1 MSGVTRKSIASSE
14 DGMRLDRWFHQH
26 FPQVSHGQLQKFLR
40 KGQVRVD
47 GGRSKASRRLL
58 SGEEVRIPPL
68 PEKTDEDRPRKTQR
82 LAERDVDFIRSL
94 VIHRDQNFIA
104 INKPSGLSVQGGT
117 GQERHVDGLLE
128 GLKFDMDERPRLVH
142 RLDRDTSGVLM
153 LARSR
158 QAATLMGKM
167 LKKRDTS
174 KLYWAVSMGTPRPFE
189 GKIEL
194 ALVKRKGRAGEK
206 MQVCYE
212 DEDEGQFALTKY
224 LVLQSAAQRFAFMAL
239 TPVTGRTHQLRVH
252 MNEIGFPIVGDG
264 KYGGSDAHPGGEIS
278 RKLHLHARSFSFTHP
293 DRGQLV
299 TIRAP
304 LPEHMQKS
312 FDLLGFDGTDEGNP
326 FI

>member
-1 MSGVTRKSIASSE
+1 MSGVTQKSIGTSE
-14 DGMRLDRWFHQH
+14 DGMRLDRWFHLH

-47 GGRSKASRRLL
+47 GGRSKASRRLI
-58 SGEEVRIPPL
+58 SGQEVRIPPL
-68 PEKTDEDRPRKTQR
+68 PEQTAQDRPRQPKR
-82 LAERDVDFIRSL
+82 LTERDVEFIRSL
-94 VIHRDQNFIA
+94 VLHRDKNFIA

-128 GLKFDMDERPRLVH
+128 GLKFELEERPKLVH

-158 QAATLMGKM
+158 QAATLMGQM

-174 KLYWAVSMGTPRPFE
+174 KLYWAVAMGTPRPAQ
-189 GKIEL
+189 GQIEL
-194 ALVKRKGRAGEK
+194 ALAKRKGRAGEK

-212 DEDEGQFALTKY
+212 DEEEGQFALTKY
-224 LVLQSAAQRFAFMAL
+224 FVLQSAAQRFSFVAL

-264 KYGGSDAHPGGEIS
+264 KYGGADAHPGGEIS

-293 DRGQLV
+293 DKGKLL
-299 TIRAP
+299 TIRAE
-304 LPEHMQKS
+304 LPDHMQKS
-312 FDLLGFDGTDEGNP
+312 FDLLGFDGLDKDNP
-326 FI
+326 FM

>member
-1 MSGVTRKSIASSE
+1 MSGVTQKSIRASE
-14 DGMRLDRWFHQH
+14 DGMRLDRWFHLH

-58 SGEEVRIPPL
+58 SGQEVRIPPL
-68 PEKTDEDRPRKTQR
+68 PEQAAADRPRQKNRLTQG
-82 LAERDVDFIRSL
+82 DVEFIRSL
-94 VIHRDQNFIA
+94 VIHRDTHFIA

-128 GLKFDMDERPRLVH
+128 GLKFDSDERPRLVH

-174 KLYWAVSMGTPRPFE
+174 KLYWAVAMGTPRPAQ
-189 GKIEL
+189 GQIEL
-194 ALVKRKGRAGEK
+194 ALAKRKGRAGEK

-212 DEDEGQFALTKY
+212 DEEDGQFALTKY
-224 LVLQSAAQRFAFMAL
+224 FVLQSAAQRFSFVAL

-264 KYGGSDAHPGGEIS
+264 KYGGADAHPGGEIS
-278 RKLHLHARSFSFTHP
+278 RKLHLHARSFSFTDP
-293 DRGQLV
+293 DSGQLV
-299 TIRAP
+299 TIRAD
-304 LPEHMQKS
+304 LPDHMQNS
-312 FDLLGFDGTDEGNP
+312 FGLLGFDG
-326 FI
+326 